1 MKKYILSVVVFI
13 SMLLLASCS
22 SDDDGGNTINANI
35 VGTWTL
41 TKLNS
46 ESDFGVATATGQG
59 KDYNATLT
67 FNDQPNQVF
76 GSGSVVLELTTYING
91 VAFTTTDEVIS
102 FENQFETGQWE
113 LSGNELT
120 LSGQA
125 SEVTIT
131 VTKLT
136 SNSLIFRYDTDG
148 TTIITYEFSR

>member
-1 MKKYILSVVVFI
+1 MKKLLILFI
-13 SMLLLASCS
+13 GFSFALTSCS
-22 SDDDGGNTINANI
+22 SDDNGGNTINASI

-41 TKLNS
+41 KKLNS
-46 ESDFGVATATGQG
+46 DSDFGFATATGQG
-59 KDYNATLT
+59 KDYDATLT

-76 GSGSVVLELTTYING
+76 GSGSVVLELTTYVNG
-91 VAFTTTDEVIS
+91 IALSTDEQLIS

-113 LSGNELT
+113 LSDNKLT

-125 SEVTIT
+125 SEVSVT

-148 TTIITYEFSR
+148 TTIITYEFTR

>member
-1 MKKYILSVVVFI
+1 MKRLLILFLGFSFT
-13 SMLLLASCS
+13 LTSCS

-46 ESDFGVATATGQG
+46 ESDFGFATATGQG
-59 KDYNATLT
+59 KDYDATLT